1 LDIRLTATSFLMPG
15 NSAWRSLGETHHL
28 DFGGFGDWPQALADP
43 ASETAL
49 AWIVL
54 LDDVADADTDGAGL
68 EALLATLLAPLDARI
83 ARGSQHPV
91 IVAWASPSAGSV
103 IEAARVPSASR
114 ALATQFEAAL
124 YARAQRAPA
133 LHIVPLDQVFA
144 KPGRDRCFD
153 NRNYYAAHCRLS
165 VAGLGCLAGAL
176 AQVLDR
182 LTAPARKVLV
192 LDCDNTLWGG
202 VVGEDGVGGLTLGQ
216 DGVGSAYVDFQ
227 RAIRRLAGRGTVLA
241 LASKNEETDVW
252 SAFDNHPAMALKRKD
267 IAAWRINW
275 SEKSDNIA
283 ALAEELGIGLD
294 SIAFWDDNPIERETV
309 RAALPQVLVIDC
321 PKQVI
326 DWPSALLECP
336 AFARFEVT
344 AEDRRKTSLY
354 KARAEFVTELTGRTD
369 RVSFLRSIQLRPE
382 ALPIEPASLAR
393 AAQLCAKTNQFNLR
407 AARHSPADLAEIARA
422 DGAVALLARLSDR
435 FGDHGIV
442 GLAIARPTAD
452 PAVAFLDTF
461 LLSCRVLGRHLEAW
475 LLDAC
480 IRPLR
485 ERGVR
490 YLAGE
495 FVPRERNAM
504 AAGFLGEHG
513 FASLE
518 DTTARDQVQTA
529 ITGLADGGKLYVAD
543 LKTLAIPHLEIYADD
558 KVAA

>member
-1 LDIRLTATSFLMPG
+1 MPG
-15 NSAWRSLGETHHL
+15 NSAWRTLGDARQL
-28 DFGGFGDWPQALADP
+28 DFGAFGDWAQVLADP
-43 ASETAL
+43 ALDTAV
-49 AWIVL
+49 AWIIF
-54 LDDVADADTDGAGL
+54 LDDLVEGHATEDGAL
-68 EALLATLLAPLDARI
+68 DALLTTLLAPLDARL
-83 ARGSQHPV
+83 ARGSQQPV
-91 IVAWASPSAGSV
+91 IVAWASPTAGSV
-103 IEAARVPSASR
+103 IESARTPSASR
-114 ALATQFEAAL
+114 AFATRFEAAL
-124 YARAQRAPA
+124 YERARHAPA
-133 LHIVPLDQVFA
+133 LHIVPLDQAFA

-165 VAGLGCLAGAL
+165 VTGLGTLAGAL
-176 AQVLDR
+176 GEVLQR
-182 LTAPARKVLV
+182 LTTPARKVLV

-216 DGVGSAYVDFQ
+216 DGTGSAYVDFQ

-241 LASKNEETDVW
+241 LASKNEEADVW
-252 SAFDNHPAMALKRKD
+252 SVFDGHPAMALKRQD

-275 SEKSDNIA
+275 SDKAENIA

-294 SIAFWDDNPIERETV
+294 SMAFWDDNPIERETV
-309 RAALPQVLVIDC
+309 RAALPQVLVLDC
-321 PKQVI
+321 PQQVI
-326 DWPSALLECP
+326 EWPKALLECP

-344 AEDRRKTSLY
+344 AEDRRKTALY
-354 KARAEFVTELTGRTD
+354 KARAEFVNELSGRTD
-369 RVSFLRSIQLRPE
+369 RVGFLQSIQLRPE

-407 AARHSPADLAEIARA
+407 AARHSAGDLSEIART
-422 DGAVALLARLSDR
+422 DGAVGMLVRLSDR

-452 PAVAFLDTF
+452 PSVAFLDTF

-480 IRPLR
+480 VRPLR

-504 AAGFLGEHG
+504 AASFLGEHG
-513 FASLE
+513 FSPLDSLSPPE
-518 DTTARDQVQTA
+518 RDQIETA
-529 ITGLADGGKLYVAD
+529 ISGLAGDGKVYAAD

>member
-1 LDIRLTATSFLMPG
+1 MPG
-15 NSAWRSLGETHHL
+15 NSAWRSLGEAHHL
-28 DFGGFGDWPQALADP
+28 DFGAFGDWPQVLADP
-43 ASETAL
+43 AQDTGVVWVAF
-49 AWIVL
+49 
-54 LDDVADADTDGAGL
+54 LDDVLEPEALVGAGL
-68 EALLATLLAPLDARI
+68 DGLLATLLAPLDARL
-83 ARGSQHPV
+83 ALGTQRV
-91 IVAWASPSAGSV
+91 VVVAWASPAAGSV
-103 IEAARVPSASR
+103 IEAARVPSPSR
-114 ALATQFEAAL
+114 TLAARFEAAL
-124 YARAQRAPA
+124 YERAQQAPA
-133 LHIVPLDQVFA
+133 LHVLPLDQVFA
-144 KPGRDRCFD
+144 KQGRDRCFD

-165 VAGLGCLAGAL
+165 MTGLGALAGAL
-176 AQVLDR
+176 GEILQR

-216 DGVGSAYVDFQ
+216 DGTGSAYVDFQ
-227 RAIRRLAGRGTVLA
+227 RAIRRIASGGTVLA
-241 LASKNEETDVW
+241 LASKNEESDVW
-252 SAFDNHPAMALKRKD
+252 SVFDTHPAMALKRQD

-275 SEKSDNIA
+275 SDKADNIA

-309 RAALPQVLVIDC
+309 RAALPQVLVLDC
-321 PKQVI
+321 PQQVI
-326 DWPSALLECP
+326 DWPKALLECP

-344 AEDRRKTSLY
+344 AEDRRKTALY
-354 KARAEFVTELTGRTD
+354 KARAEFVTELSGRTD

-382 ALPIEPASLAR
+382 ARPIEPASLAR

-407 AARHSPADLAEIARA
+407 AARHSPADLTEIAGT
-422 DGAVALLARLSDR
+422 DGAVALLVRLADR

-480 IRPLR
+480 ARPLR
-485 ERGVR
+485 ERGMR
-490 YLAGE
+490 YLVGE
-495 FVPRERNAM
+495 FIPRERNAM

-513 FASLE
+513 FLPLDGFAARE
-518 DTTARDQVQTA
+518 RDQVQTA
-529 ITGLADGGKLYVAD
+529 INGLAGGGQLYAAD
-543 LKTLAIPHLEIYADD
+543 LKTLVIPHLEIYADD

>member
-1 LDIRLTATSFLMPG
+1 MPG
-15 NSAWRSLGETHHL
+15 NSAWRPLADAHRL
-28 DFGGFGDWPQALADP
+28 DFGAFGDWPQVLGEP
-43 ASETAL
+43 AVSSAV
-49 AWIVL
+49 AWVVF
-54 LDDVADADTDGAGL
+54 LDDVVDDSVDGVPL
-68 EALLATLLAPLDARI
+68 EALLAPLDARL
-83 ARGSQHPV
+83 ARGPQQPV
-91 IVAWASPSAGSV
+91 IVAWASPRAGSV
-103 IEAARVPSASR
+103 IEAARMPSASD
-114 ALATQFEAAL
+114 ALAGRFEAAL
-124 YARAQRAPA
+124 YDRARDAPS
-133 LHIVPLDQVFA
+133 LHVIPLDQVFA
-144 KPGRDRCFD
+144 KPGRDRCLD

-165 VAGLGCLAGAL
+165 MTGLGALAGAL
-176 AQVLDR
+176 AEVLDR

-216 DGVGSAYVDFQ
+216 DGTGSAFVDFQ

-252 SAFDNHPAMALKRKD
+252 SVFDSHPAMALKRQD

-275 SEKSDNIA
+275 RDKAENIV
-283 ALAEELGIGLD
+283 ALAEELGIALD

-321 PKQVI
+321 PSQVI
-326 DWPSALLECP
+326 DWPTALLECP

-344 AEDRRKTSLY
+344 AEDRRKTALY
-354 KARAEFVTELTGRTD
+354 KARAEFVTELSGKTD
-369 RVSFLRSIQLRPE
+369 RVGFLRSIQLRPQ
-382 ALPIEPASLAR
+382 ALPIDPASLAR

-407 AARHSPADLAEIARA
+407 AARHSAADLGEIANA
-422 DGAVALLARLSDR
+422 EGAVALLVRLSDR

-442 GLAIARPTAD
+442 GLAIARPTPD

-475 LLDAC
+475 LLEAC
-480 IRPLR
+480 ARHLR

-495 FVPRERNAM
+495 FIPRDRNAM
-504 AAGFLGEHG
+504 AADFLGEHG
-513 FASLE
+513 FAAL
-518 DTTARDQVQTA
+518 DTVPPREQVQTA
-529 ITGLADGGKLYVAD
+529 ISGFVRGGKLYVAD
-543 LKTLAIPHLEIYADD
+543 LKSLAIPHLEIYADD